1 MKEVYT
7 NIGATI
13 GHLVEEKNEA
23 YGSSFERSQEIL
35 KILYPEGV
43 QPSQYKDMLAITR
56 VVDKLFRIANKKDA
70 FGENPWQDIAGYGIL
85 GTANELGEEE
95 EASRNKKKL

>member
-1 MKEVYT
+1 MKQAYT

-43 QPSQYKDMLAITR
+43 NPSQYKDMLAITR
-56 VVDKLFRIANKKDA
+56 VIDKLFRIANKKSA
-70 FGENPWQDIAGYGIL
+70 FGENPWTDIAGYGIL
-85 GTANELGEEE
+85 GTANELDKEE
-95 EASRNKKKL
+95 EASRAQKKL

>member
-1 MKEVYT
+1 MKEIYT
-7 NIGATI
+7 NIGTTI

-35 KILYPEGV
+35 KILYPDGV
-43 QPSQYKDMLAITR
+43 QPSQYKDMLAVTR
-56 VVDKLFRIANKKDA
+56 VVDKLFRIANRRDA

-85 GTANELGEEE
+85 GTANEMDKEEE
-95 EASRNKKKL
+95 TLRKTKKL

>member
-1 MKEVYT
+1 MKEIYT

-23 YGSSFERSQEIL
+23 YGDSFEKSQEIL
-35 KILYPEGV
+35 KVLYPEGV

-56 VVDKLFRIANKKDA
+56 VVDKLFRIANNKHA
-70 FGENPWQDIAGYGIL
+70 FEENPWQDIAGYGIL
-85 GTANELGEEE
+85 GTVNDLEKEE
-95 EASRNKKKL
+95 EASRS

>member
-1 MKEVYT
+1 MKEIYT

-23 YGSSFERSQEIL
+23 YGDSFEKSQEIL
-35 KILYPEGV
+35 KVLYPEGV

-56 VVDKLFRIANKKDA
+56 VVDKLFRIANNKHA
-70 FGENPWQDIAGYGIL
+70 FEENPWQDIAGYGIL
-85 GTANELGEEE
+85 GTANDLEKEE
-95 EASRNKKKL
+95 EASRS